1 MTKQVKTYRW
11 RILRSQIQHRGL
23 LSWLLRRGAPRYAV
37 AAAFVATV
45 YAANWAL
52 TTFGVIHLFGG
63 LYAPAGVFFAG
74 LGFVLRCALQDLAG
88 RLWVVCAILIGAVLS
103 LYLGASAHIPGGHV
117 SIAIAS
123 ACAFLFSEFADFSV
137 YTPLRGRTIIGGI
150 TVAQVAGA
158 TVDSALFL
166 WLAFGSLGLFWGQFV
181 GKLLMVVPAAVLIV
195 AYRVSPKVKLA

>member
-1 MTKQVKTYRW
+1 MKYLT
-11 RILRSQIQHRGL
+11 
-23 LSWLLRRGAPRYAV
+23 

-74 LGFVLRCALQDLAG
+74 IGFVLRCALQEVAG
-88 RLWVVCAILIGAVLS
+88 RLWVVAAILVGALLS

-117 SIAIAS
+117 SIAVAS

-137 YTPLRGRTIIGGI
+137 YTPLRERTILGGI
-150 TVAQVAGA
+150 TLAQVAGA

-166 WLAFGSLGLFWGQFV
+166 WLAFGSVALFWGQFV
-181 GKLLMVVPAAVLIV
+181 GKMLMVLPAVLLV
-195 AYRVSPKVKLA
+195 SAYRLAPRIRTV